1 MTIIYL
7 IFQQINKY
15 LFFFNRFIYFSK
27 DSSLNESINCW
38 YRYIKSLTIIPGI

>member
-15 LFFFNRFIYFSK
+15 LFCNRFIYFSK
-27 DSSLNESINCW
+27 DFSLNESINCW
-38 YRYIKSLTIIPGI
+38 YRSIISLTIIPGI